1 MSQLSFPILSLI
13 TFTPFVG
20 ALLILLAPKGSDRAI
35 KLLALAFS
43 IFSLLLTLYVWSWF
57 DPNAGLMFEER
68 WPWIAALNVDYRLAV
83 DGLSMTMVLLTAIV
97 SPLALLVHWKQDR
110 DVKLFFV
117 LFLLLQTG
125 LFGVFTALNFFHW
138 FIFWELGLIPMY
150 FLIKIWGAE
159 DRSYASFKFFIYTL
173 AGSVTMLLAFAFLY
187 LATNTFDF
195 VELRR
200 MATSPSH
207 ELATA
212 IATLVGNINGRT
224 GLHLNAACLGSLLF
238 WGAFLGFAI
247 KVPIWPFHTWLPDA
261 HTQAPTGASM
271 VLAAI
276 LLKMGVYGFLRVI
289 LPIFPDQVQA
299 HVNVLL
305 LLALASIVF
314 GAYAALAQTDFKRL
328 VAYSSVNHMGYAM
341 LGIFATVA
349 SAPTVAD
356 VVNEKA
362 AALNGAVLQMFNHGI
377 SSAALFFLV
386 GVIYER
392 THTRK
397 LEDYGGLR
405 KIMPI
410 YAGVLGISMFSSLG
424 LPGLNGFVGEFLV
437 FKGSFPV
444 VTLVTSLATIGL
456 VITAVFLLG
465 MIHKVGFGPLNEKW
479 KGLSDMTAREIF
491 IGAVLMFFM
500 FWIGIYPAALIN
512 VSNTAVVQ
520 LVHLFERAP
529 ETMTAWAH

>member
-1 MSQLSFPILSLI
+1 MSQSSFPILSLI
-13 TFTPFVG
+13 TFTPLIG
-20 ALLILLAPKGSDRAI
+20 AALVLVLPKRSDRSI
-35 KLLALAFS
+35 KLVSLAASF
-43 IFSLLLTLYVWSWF
+43 ISLLLTFCVWSRF

-68 WPWIAALNVDYRLAV
+68 IPWITALNVDYRLAV
-83 DGLSMTMVLLTAIV
+83 DGLSITMVLLTAIIL
-97 SPLALLVHWKQDR
+97 PLALLAHWKQDR
-110 DVKLFFV
+110 DVKLFFF

-125 LFGVFTALNFFHW
+125 MFGVFTALNFFHW

-159 DRSYASFKFFIYTL
+159 DRTYASFKFFLYTL
-173 AGSVTMLLAFAFLY
+173 AGSVTMLLAFAFIY
-187 LATNTFDF
+187 LATNSFDF
-195 VELRR
+195 VELRQK
-200 MATSPSH
+200 AASG

-212 IATLVGNINGRT
+212 IGGLATS
-224 GLHLNAACLGSLLF
+224 LHMNPTLFRSLLF

-261 HTQAPTGASM
+261 HTQAPTGGSM

-276 LLKMGVYGFLRVI
+276 LLKMGVYGFLRII

-299 HVNVLL
+299 HINVLL
-305 LLALASIVF
+305 FLALASIVF
-314 GAYAALAQTDFKRL
+314 GAFAALAQTDFKRL

-349 SAPTVAD
+349 SATNVAD

-410 YAGVLGISMFSSLG
+410 YAGVLGISMFSSL
-424 LPGLNGFVGEFLV
+424 
-437 FKGSFPV
+437 
-444 VTLVTSLATIGL
+444 
-456 VITAVFLLG
+456 
-465 MIHKVGFGPLNEKW
+465 
-479 KGLSDMTAREIF
+479 
-491 IGAVLMFFM
+491 
-500 FWIGIYPAALIN
+500 
-512 VSNTAVVQ
+512 
-520 LVHLFERAP
+520 
-529 ETMTAWAH
+529 

>member
-1 MSQLSFPILSLI
+1 MSQTSFPMLSLI
-13 TFTPFVG
+13 TFAPLAG
-20 ALLILLAPKGSDRAI
+20 AMLLLLLPNKSDKEI
-35 KLLALAFS
+35 KLLAIAAS
-43 IFSLLLTLYVWSWF
+43 IVSLLLTLYVWKHF
-57 DPNAGLMFEER
+57 DPNAGMMFEER
-68 WPWIAALNVDYRLAV
+68 VSWIPALNVDYHLAV
-83 DGLSMTMVLLTAIV
+83 DGLSMAMVLLTAIIT
-97 SPLALLVHWKQDR
+97 PLALLAHWKQDR
-110 DVKLFFV
+110 NVKLFFF

-125 LFGVFTALNFFHW
+125 MFGVFTALNFFHW

-173 AGSVTMLLAFAFLY
+173 AGSVAMLLAFAFIY
-187 LATNTFDF
+187 LATNSFDF
-195 VELRR
+195 LELRQK
-200 MATSPSH
+200 AASG

-212 IATLVGNINGRT
+212 IAKLVTNINAQT
-224 GLHLNAACLGSLLF
+224 GLHINVTCISSLLF
-238 WGAFLGFAI
+238 WGTFLGFAI

-261 HTQAPTGASM
+261 HTQAPTGGSM

-299 HVNVLL
+299 YVNVLL
-305 LLALASIVF
+305 FLAWASIVF

-349 SAPTVAD
+349 SVTNVRNI
-356 VVNEKA
+356 VNEKS

-377 SSAALFFLV
+377 SSAALFFMV

-397 LEDYGGLR
+397 LDEYGGLR

-424 LPGLNGFVGEFLV
+424 LPGLNGFVGEFLI
-437 FKGSFPV
+437 FKGAFPI

-456 VITAVFLLG
+456 VITGVFLLG
-465 MIHKVGFGPLNEKW
+465 MMQKVCFGPLNEKW
-479 KGLSDMTAREIF
+479 KGLTDMTSREIF
-491 IGAVLMFFM
+491 IGAVLMCFM
-500 FWIGIYPAALIN
+500 FWIGIYPATLLNA
-512 VSNTAVVQ
+512 SNTAVMQ
-520 LVHLFERAP
+520 LVHIFEKAP
-529 ETMTAWAH
+529 DAVTALVR

>member
-1 MSQLSFPILSLI
+1 MSQSSFSSLSFI
-13 TFTPFVG
+13 TFTPLIG
-20 ALLILLAPKGSDRAI
+20 AVLVLLLPKTSDRSIKLVSLAASFISLIL
-35 KLLALAFS
+35 
-43 IFSLLLTLYVWSWF
+43 TLCMWSRF

-68 WPWIAALNVDYRLAV
+68 WPWIPALNVDYRLAV
-83 DGLSMTMVLLTAIV
+83 DGLSVTMVLLTAIV
-97 SPLALLVHWKQDR
+97 TPLALLAHWKQDR
-110 DVKLFFV
+110 DVKLFFF

-125 LFGVFTALNFFHW
+125 MFGVFTALNFFHW

-159 DRSYASFKFFIYTL
+159 DRTYASFKFFIYTL
-173 AGSVTMLLAFAFLY
+173 AGSVAMLLAFAFIY
-187 LATNTFDF
+187 LATNSFDF
-195 VELRR
+195 LDLRQK
-200 MATSPSH
+200 AASG
-207 ELATA
+207 ELAAA
-212 IATLVGNINGRT
+212 IGTLVTSINERT
-224 GLHLNAACLGSLLF
+224 GLHIDASCFGSLLF

-261 HTQAPTGASM
+261 HTQAPTGGSM

-289 LPIFPDQVQA
+289 LPIFPEQVLA
-299 HVNVLL
+299 HVNILL
-305 LLALASIVF
+305 FLALASIVF

-349 SAPTVAD
+349 SAVNVAD

-397 LEDYGGLR
+397 LEEYGGLR

-437 FKGSFPV
+437 FKGTFPI

-456 VITAVFLLG
+456 VITAVFLLS
-465 MIHKVGFGPLNEKW
+465 MMQKVCFGPLNEKW
-479 KGLSDMTAREIF
+479 QGLADMTGREIF
-491 IGAVLMFFM
+491 IGAVLMLFM
-500 FWIGIYPAALIN
+500 FWIGVYPAPLIN
-512 VSNTAVVQ
+512 ASNTAVLH
-520 LVHLFERAP
+520 LVHLFQKTP
-529 ETMTAWAH
+529 EAMMALGR